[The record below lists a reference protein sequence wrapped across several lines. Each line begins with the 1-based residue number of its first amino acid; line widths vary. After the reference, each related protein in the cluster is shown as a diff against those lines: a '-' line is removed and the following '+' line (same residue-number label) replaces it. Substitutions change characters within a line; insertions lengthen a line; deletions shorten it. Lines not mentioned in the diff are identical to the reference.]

1 MLAVLMDDKDKSLL
15 RFVDIG
21 PIYVSPDHQVGIDDA
36 IKFFPYNFDEM
47 DGEIKL
53 WLAQQELLNE
63 EDTGAE
69 YEFDEGNEG
78 IIEEE
83 YLSQDQQQVPEK

>member
-1 MLAVLMDDKDKSLL
+1 
-15 RFVDIG
+15 
-21 PIYVSPDHQVGIDDA
+21 
-36 IKFFPYNFDEM
+36 M

>member
-1 MLAVLMDDKDKSLL
+1 
-15 RFVDIG
+15 
-21 PIYVSPDHQVGIDDA
+21 
-36 IKFFPYNFDEM
+36 M

-53 WLAQQELLNE
+53 WLAQQEIRNE

-69 YEFDEGNEG
+69 YEFDEGDEG

-83 YLSQDQQQVPEK
+83 YSSQDQQQVPAKQTVFG